1 MLLVKATGSTVEQ
14 YPYSLGL
21 LRKHNPNTAF
31 PKKPSV
37 ADMAAFGAYPVTEV
51 TPSLGDGQKLV
62 KTWTP
67 TLSGSDWILAHAAV
81 DLTLE
86 EVAAATAVV
95 SANVRAERD
104 SLIAK
109 TDWVVIRAKE
119 LGQTVPADIFA
130 YRGDLRQVPDQE
142 GFPHTIVWPT
152 AP

>member
-1 MLLVKATGSTVEQ
+1 M
-14 YPYSLGL
+14 
-21 LRKHNPNTAF
+21 
-31 PKKPSV
+31 
-37 ADMAAFGAYPVTEV
+37 
-51 TPSLGDGQKLV
+51 
-62 KTWTP
+62 
-67 TLSGSDWILAHAAV
+67 
-81 DLTLE
+81 
-86 EVAAATAVV
+86 VAAATAVV